1 MRDQIKV
8 EIMLG
13 FNTDYKEMTSSKA
26 DSMQLEKNEMKMLQ
40 LRL

>member
-8 EIMLG
+8 EIMLSS
-13 FNTDYKEMTSSKA
+13 NVDYKAMASSKA
-26 DSMQLEKNEMKMLQ
+26 DGMQLERNEMKMLQ